1 MGQKSGSDT
10 MAKRTGDPVSVS
22 QRRRGKK
29 KEEEEL
35 QGQIQITQML
45 EVFNAAQAKKES
57 SSVVIPTPVQNAL
70 SSSDAVSEVFNKVRF
85 EELSADAKATPP
97 KTKIVLD
104 TEKVLLST
112 ADQFTEFDRAVL
124 EAVFAQLTAGNTI
137 MTPAMIFRSMT
148 NKKSGANVSSEM
160 LEEIN
165 KSIGKCMYGKVTI
178 PIYNKR
184 KNTTALFDS
193 NILNIIRATFN
204 VAGHE
209 TQGYEVQSAPLLY
222 TYCVQIGALTWSPLE
237 MNAIPISMTKRT
249 VAIMNYLQRIIVPH
263 LYDMNGQSIVSQA
276 GYGAAEGE
284 DIEGACWIPPEY
296 IAYED
301 VYHTVMALDNSSR
314 TRWLENKTRNTVKG
328 ILNFWVKNNY
338 IRGWEIVKGA
348 NNSIAGINIYYH
360 PIDSVY
366 VLPTE
371 PQQLTQGSM

>member
-1 MGQKSGSDT
+1 MTKSRLKAGSDT
-10 MAKRTGDPVSVS
+10 MSKQTGDTAS
-22 QRRRGKK
+22 QKRRGKK
-29 KEEEEL
+29 ESEEEN
-35 QGQIQITQML
+35 QIQITQML
-45 EVFNAAQAKKES
+45 EVFTNAQAKKVS
-57 SSVVIPTPVQNAL
+57 SSVVIPAPVQNSL

-85 EELSADAKATPP
+85 DGLYADAIATQP

-222 TYCVQIGALTWSPLE
+222 TYCVQIGALTCSPLE

-249 VAIMNYLQRIIVPH
+249 VAIMNYLQRIVVPH
-263 LYDMNGQSIVSQA
+263 LYDMNGQSIISQA
-276 GYGAAEGE
+276 GYGAKEGE

-296 IAYED
+296 ITYED
-301 VYHTVMALDNSSR
+301 IYHTVMSLDNSDR
-314 TRWLENKTRNTVKG
+314 TRWLENKTRDTVKR
-328 ILNFWVKNNY
+328 ILDYWVKNNY
-338 IRGWEIVKGA
+338 IRRWGIVKGA

-366 VLPTE
+366 ALPSSPSATDS
-371 PQQLTQGSM
+371 G